1 MNYQKSSLF
10 DELSPLK
17 TPMTTTLDPM
27 YESTRYSQ
35 NQISMNTNKMIKK
48 VTSADTSRVLN

>member
-1 MNYQKSSLF
+1 MNCQKSSLF

-17 TPMTTTLDPM
+17 TPMAATLDPM

-35 NQISMNTNKMIKK
+35 NQISMNTNQMINKI
-48 VTSADTSRVLN
+48 TSADSSRVIN